1 MKEFQK
7 NINNNNFKYTT
18 PTKKQPELST
28 NNLLTILNSIKELL
42 KCEICKNYYDL
53 YVHSPFI
60 AKCGHTFCKQCLIS
74 KSNSGSKKVK
84 KQSKCPKDGFLNALT
99 DELCFQNILIK
110 LIIKEVQNFNF
121 IKDNYFSSTQNKDK
135 VNENNI
141 TFGLIK
147 NKKSKTIR
155 KTEQKGNNRL
165 GLDDVIDS
173 KKRISESKKNKLCVI
188 NLINK
193 NKTNEEKNINNCN
206 TDSKDDYI
214 INLNPI
220 NVNIQ
225 ERSPNKKEHE
235 INYDNIVNDNN
246 ECLNTPNLNACSNND
261 NDDIQL
267 LDEKCDFGLDSL
279 NKSNDNDNIP
289 FNEDKSIVNI
299 SFKNEFSNVIK
310 SNDLDENDN
319 YKNETNENDIINKLL
334 NNEDKDK
341 DKNQIKSEEKPMTKD
356 ENISTNLLNKY
367 MDESSNKKT
376 NNIIKSNKK
385 QNNEDGLRLSYNKRN
400 LHKII
405 KDSNDKIYLK
415 NISKTEKNKI
425 NNETNNNNLT
435 TEKLKS
441 KFLFFDSNSKDGE
454 KIDKSYKIKS
464 DNKSSNL
471 NISNEKKNEIK
482 NSHFSIQKKAILYKK
497 NNTQISIKKN
507 NIHRTNILYKNPNIL
522 SINKIKTKITSFSKS
537 KNEEDKDN
545 SKGLETTRIKKPK
558 IIEINSYYDYNHSK
572 ENNTHERKKEI
583 PKIKIE
589 KKSLS
594 NSNTLNVSKN
604 YHQITSRN
612 KSKSAIIELERQK
625 QFLQNIKNTSITPN
639 SLAYNRKCILS
650 NSLNLNNENFG
661 INNNFEDKA
670 ETINKCR
677 TIESY
682 QKIKNNKLNS
692 FPTSSII
699 LYKNKNIKSFQKKNT
714 RKTNS
719 ICISEITK
727 KNATIGE
734 KIPKLSLNTIN
745 DIKEVTPFTVSS
757 ISSSRYNS
765 KNSVITKKIVNE
777 TGINSTRN
785 KSTNKNSSLKNAD
798 DDEDLNVNVDLV
810 NFEEIINK
818 KNIVEK
824 TTEKLKDEFEFIFHD
839 NSNTISDIVK
849 KNKNKY
855 YEVMTNII
863 EQLKIEKDYPK
874 MELKFISDDFF
885 IGILDEN
892 NELPLKGGLYTSV
905 GDFYVGEF
913 VNGKKEGYGTI
924 IYNNGTK
931 YEGIF
936 KNDKHDGFGRLS
948 QTDGEMFVGE
958 WKEGKINGNGMRQ
971 HSNGDRYIGNY
982 INNIRNGKG
991 HYIFSNGDSY
1001 DGNWINGCA
1010 NGFGKFVFKNGN
1022 SYEGNFK
1029 NNIIYGQGV
1038 FNMKNGETY
1047 IGFFKY
1053 GLICGKGI
1061 CYNINGE
1068 KYVGNF
1074 VDGKKDGFGKLFD
1087 KNGKIIHMG
1096 IWKDNNFT
1104 L

>member
-7 NINNNNFKYTT
+7 NLNNNFKYTT
-18 PTKKQPELST
+18 PTKKQPELS
-28 NNLLTILNSIKELL
+28 NNLLSILNSIKELL

-60 AKCGHTFCKQCLIS
+60 AKCGHTFCKQCLVN
-74 KSNSGSKKVK
+74 KSNSSSKKVT
-84 KQSKCPKDGFLNALT
+84 KQSKCPKDGLLNALT

-110 LIIKEVQNFNF
+110 LIIKEIQNFKL
-121 IKDNYFSSTQNKDK
+121 IKDDSFSSSQNKNK

-141 TFGLIK
+141 TFGLIR

-155 KTEQKGNNRL
+155 KTEPKINNKL
-165 GLDDVIDS
+165 GLDNVNDF
-173 KKRISESKKNKLCVI
+173 KKRISETKKNKLSIV
-188 NLINK
+188 NLLNK
-193 NKTNEEKNINNCN
+193 NKANENINNN
-206 TDSKDDYI
+206 NWNSNEHDHI
-214 INLNPI
+214 INLNSI
-220 NVNIQ
+220 NGNNE
-225 ERSPNKKEHE
+225 ERSPNKKDNK
-235 INYDNIVNDNN
+235 INDNENN
-246 ECLNTPNLNACSNND
+246 ECLNTPNLKTCSNNE

-279 NKSNDNDNIP
+279 NKSNDNIP
-289 FNEDKSIVNI
+289 LIEDKSIVNI

-310 SNDLDENDN
+310 SNEIAENDN
-319 YKNETNENDIINKLL
+319 YKNEANENDIINKLL
-334 NNEDKDK
+334 NHEDKDK
-341 DKNQIKSEEKPMTKD
+341 DRDKNQMKAEENPIVKD
-356 ENISTNLLNKY
+356 ENISTNLINKY
-367 MDESSNKKT
+367 MDVSSNKKS
-376 NNIIKSNKK
+376 NNNIKSNKK
-385 QNNEDGLRLSYNKRN
+385 ENKVDALRLSYNKRN
-400 LHKII
+400 INKII
-405 KDSNDKIYLK
+405 KDAKDDKIYLK
-415 NISKTEKNKI
+415 IISKTEKNKSNIEI
-425 NNETNNNNLT
+425 NNNNIINNNLT
-435 TEKLKS
+435 GDKLKT

-454 KIDKSYKIKS
+454 IMDKSYKIKS
-464 DNKSSNL
+464 DNKSINL
-471 NISNEKKNEIK
+471 NISNEKRNEIK
-482 NSHFSIQKKAILYKK
+482 NSHFNIQKNSILYKK

-522 SINKIKTKITSFSKS
+522 SINKIKSKISSFSKS
-537 KNEEDKDN
+537 KNEDDKDN
-545 SKGLETTRIKKPK
+545 SKGFETTRIKKPR
-558 IIEINSYYDYNHSK
+558 IMEFNLYYDYNNSK
-572 ENNTHERKKEI
+572 DNNIHENTKNI

-594 NSNTLNVSKN
+594 NSNTLNASKN
-604 YHQITSRN
+604 YHQINSRN
-612 KSKSAIIELERQK
+612 KSKSTIIENERQK

-639 SLAYNRKCILS
+639 SLTYNRKCILS
-650 NSLNLNNENFG
+650 KSLNLNNENFG
-661 INNNFEDKA
+661 IGNTYEDKIEIA
-670 ETINKCR
+670 NECK
-677 TIESY
+677 TIESF

-692 FPTSSII
+692 FPTSSLI
-699 LYKNKNIKSFQKKNT
+699 LYKNKNIKSFQKKNA

-727 KNATIGE
+727 KNATLCE
-734 KIPKLSLNTIN
+734 KIPKLSLNSIN
-745 DIKEVTPFTVSS
+745 DIKEVTPFNVSS

-765 KNSVITKKIVNE
+765 KNTFITKKIENE

-785 KSTNKNSSLKNAD
+785 KSTNKNSSLKNVD
-798 DDEDLNVNVDLV
+798 DDEDLNVNVDLA

-824 TTEKLKDEFEFIFHD
+824 TTEKLKEEFEFMFQE
-839 NSNTISDIVK
+839 NNNMISDIVK

-855 YEVMTNII
+855 YEVMGNII
-863 EQLKIEKDYPK
+863 EQLKVEKDYPK

-892 NELPLKGGLYTSV
+892 NELPLKGGLYTSI
-905 GDFYVGEF
+905 GDFYIGEF

-924 IYNNGTK
+924 IYSNGTK

-1001 DGNWINGCA
+1001 DGNWINGYA
-1010 NGFGKFVFKNGN
+1010 NGFGKFIFKNGN

-1029 NNIIYGQGV
+1029 NNIIYGQGI
-1038 FNMKNGETY
+1038 FNMKNGDTY

-1053 GLICGKGI
+1053 GLINGKGI
-1061 CYNINGE
+1061 YYNIKGE

-1074 VDGKKDGFGKLFD
+1074 VNGKKDGFGKLFD

>member
-7 NINNNNFKYTT
+7 NLNNNFKYTT
-18 PTKKQPELST
+18 PTKKQPELS
-28 NNLLTILNSIKELL
+28 NNLLSILNSIKELL

-60 AKCGHTFCKQCLIS
+60 AKCGHTFCKQCLVN
-74 KSNSGSKKVK
+74 KSNSSSKKVT
-84 KQSKCPKDGFLNALT
+84 KQSKCPKDGLLNALT

-110 LIIKEVQNFNF
+110 LIIKEIQNFKL
-121 IKDNYFSSTQNKDK
+121 IKDDSFSSSQNKNK

-141 TFGLIK
+141 TFGLIR

-155 KTEQKGNNRL
+155 KTEPKINNKL
-165 GLDDVIDS
+165 GLDDVNDF
-173 KKRISESKKNKLCVI
+173 KKRISETKKNKLSIV
-188 NLINK
+188 NLLNK
-193 NKTNEEKNINNCN
+193 NKANENINNN
-206 TDSKDDYI
+206 NWNSNEHDHI
-214 INLNPI
+214 INLNSI
-220 NVNIQ
+220 NVNNE
-225 ERSPNKKEHE
+225 ERSPNKKDNK
-235 INYDNIVNDNN
+235 INDNENN
-246 ECLNTPNLNACSNND
+246 ECLNTPNLNTCSNNE

-279 NKSNDNDNIP
+279 NKSNDNIP
-289 FNEDKSIVNI
+289 LIEDKSIVNI

-310 SNDLDENDN
+310 SNEIAENDN
-319 YKNETNENDIINKLL
+319 YKNEANENDIINKLL
-334 NNEDKDK
+334 NHEDKDKDK
-341 DKNQIKSEEKPMTKD
+341 DKNQIKAEENPIVKD
-356 ENISTNLLNKY
+356 ENISTNLINKY
-367 MDESSNKKT
+367 MDISSNEKS
-376 NNIIKSNKK
+376 NNNIKSNKK
-385 QNNEDGLRLSYNKRN
+385 ENKEDGLRLSYNKRN
-400 LHKII
+400 INKII
-405 KDSNDKIYLK
+405 KDAKDDKIYLK
-415 NISKTEKNKI
+415 NISKTEKNKSNIEI
-425 NNETNNNNLT
+425 NNNNIINNNLT
-435 TEKLKS
+435 GDKLKT

-454 KIDKSYKIKS
+454 IMDKYYKIKS
-464 DNKSSNL
+464 DNKSINL
-471 NISNEKKNEIK
+471 NISNEKRNEIK
-482 NSHFSIQKKAILYKK
+482 NTHFNIQKNSILYKK

-522 SINKIKTKITSFSKS
+522 SINKIKSKISSFSTS
-537 KNEEDKDN
+537 KNEDDKDN
-545 SKGLETTRIKKPK
+545 SKGFETTRIKKPR
-558 IIEINSYYDYNHSK
+558 IMEFNMNYDYNNSK
-572 ENNTHERKKEI
+572 DNNIHENTKNI

-604 YHQITSRN
+604 YHQINSRN
-612 KSKSAIIELERQK
+612 KSKSAIIENERQN

-639 SLAYNRKCILS
+639 SLTYNRKCILS
-650 NSLNLNNENFG
+650 KSLNLNNENFG
-661 INNNFEDKA
+661 IGNTYEDKT
-670 ETINKCR
+670 ETANECK

-692 FPTSSII
+692 FPISSLI
-699 LYKNKNIKSFQKKNT
+699 LYKNKNIKSFQKKNA

-727 KNATIGE
+727 KNATLCE
-734 KIPKLSLNTIN
+734 KIPKLSLNSIN
-745 DIKEVTPFTVSS
+745 DIKEVTPFNVSS

-785 KSTNKNSSLKNAD
+785 KSTNKNSSLKNVD

-824 TTEKLKDEFEFIFHD
+824 TTEKLKEEFEFMFQE
-839 NSNTISDIVK
+839 NNNMISDIVK
-849 KNKNKY
+849 KKKNKY
-855 YEVMTNII
+855 YEVMGNII

-892 NELPLKGGLYTSV
+892 NELPLKGGLYTSI
-905 GDFYVGEF
+905 GDFYIGEF

-924 IYNNGTK
+924 IYSNGTK

-991 HYIFSNGDSY
+991 HYIFANGDSY

-1010 NGFGKFVFKNGN
+1010 NGFGKFIFKNGN

-1029 NNIIYGQGV
+1029 NNIIYGQGI
-1038 FNMKNGETY
+1038 FNMKNGDTY

-1053 GLICGKGI
+1053 GLISGKGI
-1061 CYNINGE
+1061 YYNIKGE

>member
-7 NINNNNFKYTT
+7 NFNNNFQYTT
-18 PTKKQPELST
+18 PTKKQPELSP
-28 NNLLTILNSIKELL
+28 NNLLSILNTIKELL

-60 AKCGHTFCKQCLIS
+60 AKCGHTFCKQCLVN
-74 KSNSGSKKVK
+74 KSNSSSKKLK
-84 KQSKCPKDGFLNALT
+84 KQSKCPKDGLLNALT

-110 LIIKEVQNFNF
+110 LIIKEVQNFSL
-121 IKDNYFSSTQNKDK
+121 IKDNSFSSSQNKNK

-155 KTEQKGNNRL
+155 KTEQKINNKL
-165 GLDDVIDS
+165 VLDDVNDF
-173 KKRISESKKNKLCVI
+173 KKRISESKKNKLSIV

-193 NKTNEEKNINNCN
+193 NKTNEDKNINNCN
-206 TDSKDDYI
+206 SNEYEHI
-214 INLNPI
+214 INLNSI
-220 NVNIQ
+220 NVNNE
-225 ERSPNKKEHE
+225 ERSPNKRNNK
-235 INYDNIVNDNN
+235 INDNENN
-246 ECLNTPNLNACSNND
+246 ECLNTPNLNTCSNNE

-279 NKSNDNDNIP
+279 NKSNDNIP
-289 FNEDKSIVNI
+289 LIEDKSIVNI

-310 SNDLDENDN
+310 SNELAENDN

-334 NNEDKDK
+334 NHEDKDQDKDK
-341 DKNQIKSEEKPMTKD
+341 DKNQIKSEEKPIVKD
-356 ENISTNLLNKY
+356 ENISTNLINKY
-367 MDESSNKKT
+367 MDVSSNKKSN
-376 NNIIKSNKK
+376 NNIKNNKK
-385 QNNEDGLRLSYNKRN
+385 ENKEDCLRLSYNKRN
-400 LHKII
+400 INKII
-405 KDSNDKIYLK
+405 KDANEKIYLK
-415 NISKTEKNKI
+415 NISKTEKNKN
-425 NNETNNNNLT
+425 NNEINNNNLT
-435 TEKLKS
+435 GDKLKT

-454 KIDKSYKIKS
+454 IIDKSYKIKS
-464 DNKSSNL
+464 DNKSTNL
-471 NISNEKKNEIK
+471 NISNEKRNEIK
-482 NSHFSIQKKAILYKK
+482 NSHFNIQKNPILYKK
-497 NNTQISIKKN
+497 NNTQISIRKN

-522 SINKIKTKITSFSKS
+522 SINKIKSKISSFSKS

-545 SKGLETTRIKKPK
+545 SKGFETTRIKKPK
-558 IIEINSYYDYNHSK
+558 IMEFNMIYDYNNSK
-572 ENNTHERKKEI
+572 DKNMHEAIKNI

-604 YHQITSRN
+604 YHQINSRN
-612 KSKSAIIELERQK
+612 KSKSAIMEVEKQK

-639 SLAYNRKCILS
+639 SLTYNRKCILS
-650 NSLNLNNENFG
+650 KSLNLNYENFG
-661 INNNFEDKA
+661 TGNTYEDKT
-670 ETINKCR
+670 ETTNKYK
-677 TIESY
+677 TIELY

-692 FPTSSII
+692 FPTSSLI

-719 ICISEITK
+719 ICISEISK
-727 KNATIGE
+727 KNATIYE

-745 DIKEVTPFTVSS
+745 DIKEVTPFNVSS

-785 KSTNKNSSLKNAD
+785 KSTNKNSSLKNVD

-824 TTEKLKDEFEFIFHD
+824 TTEKLKEEFEYIFQE
-839 NSNTISDIVK
+839 NNNLISDVIK

-863 EQLKIEKDYPK
+863 EQLKIEKDYPN

-892 NELPLKGGLYTSV
+892 NELPLKGGLYTSI
-905 GDFYVGEF
+905 GDFYIGEF

-924 IYNNGTK
+924 IYSNGTK

-1010 NGFGKFVFKNGN
+1010 NGFGKFIFKNGN

-1029 NNIIYGQGV
+1029 NNIIYGQGI
-1038 FNMKNGETY
+1038 FNMKNGDTY

-1053 GLICGKGI
+1053 GLISGKGI
-1061 CYNINGE
+1061 CYNIKGE

-1074 VDGKKDGFGKLFD
+1074 IDGKKDGFGKLFD

-1096 IWKDNNFT
+1096 IWKDNKFT

>member
-7 NINNNNFKYTT
+7 NLNNNFKYTT
-18 PTKKQPELST
+18 PTKKQPELS
-28 NNLLTILNSIKELL
+28 NNLLSILNSIKELL

-60 AKCGHTFCKQCLIS
+60 AKCGHTFCKQCLVN
-74 KSNSGSKKVK
+74 KSNSSSKKVT
-84 KQSKCPKDGFLNALT
+84 KQSKCPKDGLLNALT

-110 LIIKEVQNFNF
+110 LIIKEIQNFKL
-121 IKDNYFSSTQNKDK
+121 IKDDSFSSSQNKNK

-141 TFGLIK
+141 TFGLIR

-155 KTEQKGNNRL
+155 KTEPKINNKL
-165 GLDDVIDS
+165 GLDNVNDF
-173 KKRISESKKNKLCVI
+173 KKRISETKKNKLSIV
-188 NLINK
+188 NLLNK
-193 NKTNEEKNINNCN
+193 NKANENINNN
-206 TDSKDDYI
+206 NWNSNEHDHI
-214 INLNPI
+214 INLNSI
-220 NVNIQ
+220 NVNNE
-225 ERSPNKKEHE
+225 ERSPNKKDNK
-235 INYDNIVNDNN
+235 INDNENN
-246 ECLNTPNLNACSNND
+246 ECLNTPNLNTCSNNE

-279 NKSNDNDNIP
+279 NKSNDNIP
-289 FNEDKSIVNI
+289 LIEDKSIVNI

-310 SNDLDENDN
+310 SNEIAENDN
-319 YKNETNENDIINKLL
+319 YKNEANENDIINKLL
-334 NNEDKDK
+334 NHEDKDK
-341 DKNQIKSEEKPMTKD
+341 DRDKNQMKAEENPIVKD
-356 ENISTNLLNKY
+356 ENISTNLINKY
-367 MDESSNKKT
+367 MDVSSNKKS
-376 NNIIKSNKK
+376 NNNIKSNKK
-385 QNNEDGLRLSYNKRN
+385 ENKEDALRLSYNKRN
-400 LHKII
+400 INKII
-405 KDSNDKIYLK
+405 KEAKDDNIYLK
-415 NISKTEKNKI
+415 IISKTEKNKSNIEI
-425 NNETNNNNLT
+425 NNNNIINNNLT
-435 TEKLKS
+435 GDKLKT

-454 KIDKSYKIKS
+454 IMDKSYKIKS
-464 DNKSSNL
+464 DNKSINL
-471 NISNEKKNEIK
+471 NISNEKRNEIK
-482 NSHFSIQKKAILYKK
+482 NSHFNIQKNSILYKK

-522 SINKIKTKITSFSKS
+522 SINKIKSKISSFSKS
-537 KNEEDKDN
+537 KNEDDKDN
-545 SKGLETTRIKKPK
+545 SKGFETTRIKKPR
-558 IIEINSYYDYNHSK
+558 IMEFNLYYDYNNSK
-572 ENNTHERKKEI
+572 DNNIHENTKNI

-594 NSNTLNVSKN
+594 NSNTLNASKN
-604 YHQITSRN
+604 YHQINSRN
-612 KSKSAIIELERQK
+612 KSKSTIIENERQK

-639 SLAYNRKCILS
+639 SLTYNRKCILS
-650 NSLNLNNENFG
+650 KSLNLNNENFG
-661 INNNFEDKA
+661 IGNTYEDKIEIA
-670 ETINKCR
+670 NECK
-677 TIESY
+677 TIESF

-692 FPTSSII
+692 FPTSSLI
-699 LYKNKNIKSFQKKNT
+699 LYKNKNIKSFQKKNA

-727 KNATIGE
+727 KNATLCE
-734 KIPKLSLNTIN
+734 KIPKLSLNSIN
-745 DIKEVTPFTVSS
+745 DIKEVTPFNVSS

-785 KSTNKNSSLKNAD
+785 KSTNKNSSLKNVD
-798 DDEDLNVNVDLV
+798 DDEDLNVNVDLA

-824 TTEKLKDEFEFIFHD
+824 TTEKLKEEFEFMFQE
-839 NSNTISDIVK
+839 NNNMISDIVK

-855 YEVMTNII
+855 YEVMGNII
-863 EQLKIEKDYPK
+863 EQLKVEKDYPK

-885 IGILDEN
+885 IGFLDEN
-892 NELPLKGGLYTSV
+892 NELPLKGGLYTSI
-905 GDFYVGEF
+905 GDFYIGEF

-924 IYNNGTK
+924 IYSNGTK

-1001 DGNWINGCA
+1001 DGNWINGYA
-1010 NGFGKFVFKNGN
+1010 NGFGKFIFKNGN

-1029 NNIIYGQGV
+1029 NNIIYGQGI
-1038 FNMKNGETY
+1038 FNMKNGDTY

-1053 GLICGKGI
+1053 GLINGKGI
-1061 CYNINGE
+1061 YYNIKGE

-1074 VDGKKDGFGKLFD
+1074 VNGKKDGFGKLFD

>member
-7 NINNNNFKYTT
+7 NLNNNFKYTT
-18 PTKKQPELST
+18 PTKKQPELS
-28 NNLLTILNSIKELL
+28 NNLLSILNSIKELL

-60 AKCGHTFCKQCLIS
+60 AKCGHTFCKQCLVN
-74 KSNSGSKKVK
+74 KSNSSSKKAT
-84 KQSKCPKDGFLNALT
+84 KQSKCPKDGLLNALT

-110 LIIKEVQNFNF
+110 LIIKEIQNFKL
-121 IKDNYFSSTQNKDK
+121 IKDDSFSSSQNKNK

-141 TFGLIK
+141 TFGLIR

-155 KTEQKGNNRL
+155 KTEPKINNKL
-165 GLDDVIDS
+165 GLDDVNDF
-173 KKRISESKKNKLCVI
+173 KKRISETKKNKLSIV
-188 NLINK
+188 NLLNK
-193 NKTNEEKNINNCN
+193 NKANENINNN
-206 TDSKDDYI
+206 NWNSNEHDHI
-214 INLNPI
+214 INLNSI
-220 NVNIQ
+220 NVNNE
-225 ERSPNKKEHE
+225 ERSPNKKDNK
-235 INYDNIVNDNN
+235 INDNENN
-246 ECLNTPNLNACSNND
+246 ECLNTPNLNTCSNNE

-279 NKSNDNDNIP
+279 NKSNDNIP
-289 FNEDKSIVNI
+289 LIEDKSIVNI

-310 SNDLDENDN
+310 SNEIAENYN

-334 NNEDKDK
+334 NHEDKDK
-341 DKNQIKSEEKPMTKD
+341 DKDKNKIKAEENPIVKD
-356 ENISTNLLNKY
+356 ENISTNLINKY
-367 MDESSNKKT
+367 MDVSSNKKSN
-376 NNIIKSNKK
+376 NNIKSHKKENK
-385 QNNEDGLRLSYNKRN
+385 EDGLRLSYNKRN
-400 LHKII
+400 INKII
-405 KDSNDKIYLK
+405 KDVKDDKIYLK
-415 NISKTEKNKI
+415 NISKTEKNKSNI
-425 NNETNNNNLT
+425 EIKNNNNINNNLT
-435 TEKLKS
+435 SDKLKT
-441 KFLFFDSNSKDGE
+441 KFLFFDSNSKNDE
-454 KIDKSYKIKS
+454 IMDKSYKIKS
-464 DNKSSNL
+464 DNKSINL
-471 NISNEKKNEIK
+471 NISNEKRNEIK
-482 NSHFSIQKKAILYKK
+482 NSHFNIQKKSILYKK

-522 SINKIKTKITSFSKS
+522 SINKIKSKIYSFSKS
-537 KNEEDKDN
+537 KNEDDKDN
-545 SKGLETTRIKKPK
+545 SKGFETTRIKKPK
-558 IIEINSYYDYNHSK
+558 IMEFNMYYDYNNSK
-572 ENNTHERKKEI
+572 DNNIHENIKNI

-604 YHQITSRN
+604 YHQINSRN
-612 KSKSAIIELERQK
+612 KSKSAIIENERQN
-625 QFLQNIKNTSITPN
+625 QFLQNIKNTSITLN
-639 SLAYNRKCILS
+639 SLTYNRKCILS
-650 NSLNLNNENFG
+650 KSLNLNNENFG
-661 INNNFEDKA
+661 IGNTYEDKT
-670 ETINKCR
+670 ETANECKN
-677 TIESY
+677 IESY

-692 FPTSSII
+692 FPTSSLI
-699 LYKNKNIKSFQKKNT
+699 LYKNKNIKSFQKKNA

-727 KNATIGE
+727 KNATLCE
-734 KIPKLSLNTIN
+734 KIPKLSLNSIN
-745 DIKEVTPFTVSS
+745 DIKEVTPFNVSS

-785 KSTNKNSSLKNAD
+785 KSTNKNSSLKNVD

-824 TTEKLKDEFEFIFHD
+824 TTEKLKEEFEFMFQE
-839 NSNTISDIVK
+839 NNNMISDIVK
-849 KNKNKY
+849 KKKNKY
-855 YEVMTNII
+855 YEVMGNII

-892 NELPLKGGLYTSV
+892 NELPLKGGLYTSI
-905 GDFYVGEF
+905 GDFYIGEF

-924 IYNNGTK
+924 IYSNGTK

-991 HYIFSNGDSY
+991 HYIFANGDSY

-1010 NGFGKFVFKNGN
+1010 NGFGKFIFKNGN

-1029 NNIIYGQGV
+1029 NNIIYGQGI
-1038 FNMKNGETY
+1038 FNMKNGDTY

-1053 GLICGKGI
+1053 GLISGKGI
-1061 CYNINGE
+1061 YYNIKGE

>member
-7 NINNNNFKYTT
+7 NLNNNFKYTT
-18 PTKKQPELST
+18 PTKKQSELSS
-28 NNLLTILNSIKELL
+28 NNLLSILNSIKELL

-60 AKCGHTFCKQCLIS
+60 AKCGHTFCKQCLVN
-74 KSNSGSKKVK
+74 KANSSSKKVT
-84 KQSKCPKDGFLNALT
+84 KQSKCPKDGLLNALT

-110 LIIKEVQNFNF
+110 LIIKEIQNFKL
-121 IKDNYFSSTQNKDK
+121 IKDNSFSSSQNKNE

-141 TFGLIK
+141 TFGLIR

-155 KTEQKGNNRL
+155 KTEPKINNKL
-165 GLDDVIDS
+165 GLDDVNDF
-173 KKRISESKKNKLCVI
+173 KKRISETKKNKLSIV

-193 NKTNEEKNINNCN
+193 NKTNEDKNNNNCN
-206 TDSKDDYI
+206 SNEHDHI
-214 INLNPI
+214 INLNSI
-220 NVNIQ
+220 NVNNE
-225 ERSPNKKEHE
+225 ERSPNKKDFK
-235 INYDNIVNDNN
+235 INDNENN
-246 ECLNTPNLNACSNND
+246 ECLNTPNLNTCSNNE

-279 NKSNDNDNIP
+279 NKSNDNIP
-289 FNEDKSIVNI
+289 LIEDKSIVNI

-310 SNDLDENDN
+310 SNELTENDN
-319 YKNETNENDIINKLL
+319 YKNEANENDIINKLL
-334 NNEDKDK
+334 NHEDKDKDK
-341 DKNQIKSEEKPMTKD
+341 DKNQMKSEEKPIVKD
-356 ENISTNLLNKY
+356 ENISTNLINKY
-367 MDESSNKKT
+367 MDVSSNKKS
-376 NNIIKSNKK
+376 NNNIKSNKK
-385 QNNEDGLRLSYNKRN
+385 ENKEDGLRLSYNKSN
-400 LHKII
+400 INKKI
-405 KDSNDKIYLK
+405 KDEKDDKIYLK
-415 NISKTEKNKI
+415 TISKTEKNKSNIEI
-425 NNETNNNNLT
+425 NNNNNINNNLT
-435 TEKLKS
+435 GDKLKT

-454 KIDKSYKIKS
+454 IMDKSYKIKS
-464 DNKSSNL
+464 DNKSINL

-482 NSHFSIQKKAILYKK
+482 NSHFNIQKNSILYKK

-522 SINKIKTKITSFSKS
+522 SINKIKSKISSFSKS
-537 KNEEDKDN
+537 KNEDDKDN
-545 SKGLETTRIKKPK
+545 SKGFETTRIKKPK
-558 IIEINSYYDYNHSK
+558 IMEFNMYYDYNNSK
-572 ENNTHERKKEI
+572 DNNIHENIKNI
-583 PKIKIE
+583 PKIKIG

-604 YHQITSRN
+604 YHQINSRN
-612 KSKSAIIELERQK
+612 KSKSAIIENERQK

-639 SLAYNRKCILS
+639 SLTYRKCILS
-650 NSLNLNNENFG
+650 KSLNLNNENFG
-661 INNNFEDKA
+661 TGNTYEDKT
-670 ETINKCR
+670 ETANECK

-692 FPTSSII
+692 FPTSSLI
-699 LYKNKNIKSFQKKNT
+699 LYKNKNIKSFQKKNA

-727 KNATIGE
+727 KNATLCE
-734 KIPKLSLNTIN
+734 KIPKLSLNSIN
-745 DIKEVTPFTVSS
+745 DIKEVTPFNVSS

-785 KSTNKNSSLKNAD
+785 KSTNKNSSLKNVD

-824 TTEKLKDEFEFIFHD
+824 TTEKLKEEFEFIFHE
-839 NSNTISDIVK
+839 NNNMISDIVK

-855 YEVMTNII
+855 YEVMGNII

-874 MELKFISDDFF
+874 MELKFFSDDFF

-892 NELPLKGGLYTSV
+892 NELPLKGGLYTSI
-905 GDFYVGEF
+905 GDFYIGEF

-924 IYNNGTK
+924 IYSNGTK

-1010 NGFGKFVFKNGN
+1010 NGFGKFIFKNGN

-1029 NNIIYGQGV
+1029 NNIIYGQGI
-1038 FNMKNGETY
+1038 FNMKNGDTY

-1053 GLICGKGI
+1053 GLISGKGI
-1061 CYNINGE
+1061 YYNIKGE

>member
-7 NINNNNFKYTT
+7 NLNNNFKYTT
-18 PTKKQPELST
+18 PTKKQPELS
-28 NNLLTILNSIKELL
+28 NNLLSILNSIKELL

-60 AKCGHTFCKQCLIS
+60 AKCGHTFCKQCLVN
-74 KSNSGSKKVK
+74 KSNSSSKKVT
-84 KQSKCPKDGFLNALT
+84 KQSKCPKDGLLNALT

-110 LIIKEVQNFNF
+110 LIIKEIQNFKL
-121 IKDNYFSSTQNKDK
+121 IKDDSFSSSQNKNK

-141 TFGLIK
+141 TFGLIR

-155 KTEQKGNNRL
+155 KTEPKINNKL
-165 GLDDVIDS
+165 GLDNVNDF
-173 KKRISESKKNKLCVI
+173 KKRISETKKNKLSIV
-188 NLINK
+188 NLLNK
-193 NKTNEEKNINNCN
+193 NKANENINNN
-206 TDSKDDYI
+206 NWNSNEHDHI
-214 INLNPI
+214 INLNSI
-220 NVNIQ
+220 NVNNE
-225 ERSPNKKEHE
+225 ERSPNKKDNK
-235 INYDNIVNDNN
+235 INDNENN
-246 ECLNTPNLNACSNND
+246 ECLNTPNLNTCSNNE

-279 NKSNDNDNIP
+279 NKSNDNIP
-289 FNEDKSIVNI
+289 LIEDKSIVNI

-310 SNDLDENDN
+310 SNEIAENDN
-319 YKNETNENDIINKLL
+319 YKNEANENDIINKLL
-334 NNEDKDK
+334 NHEDKDK
-341 DKNQIKSEEKPMTKD
+341 DRDKNQMKAEENPIVKD
-356 ENISTNLLNKY
+356 ENISTNLINKY
-367 MDESSNKKT
+367 MDVSSNKKS
-376 NNIIKSNKK
+376 NNNIKSNKK
-385 QNNEDGLRLSYNKRN
+385 ENKEDALRLSYNKRN
-400 LHKII
+400 INKII
-405 KDSNDKIYLK
+405 KDAKDDKIYLK
-415 NISKTEKNKI
+415 IISKTEKNKSNIEI
-425 NNETNNNNLT
+425 NNNNIINNNLT
-435 TEKLKS
+435 GDKLKT

-454 KIDKSYKIKS
+454 IMDKSYKIKS
-464 DNKSSNL
+464 DNKSINL
-471 NISNEKKNEIK
+471 NISNEKRNEIK
-482 NSHFSIQKKAILYKK
+482 NSHFNIQKNSILYKK

-522 SINKIKTKITSFSKS
+522 SINKIKSKISSFSKS
-537 KNEEDKDN
+537 KNEDDKDN
-545 SKGLETTRIKKPK
+545 SKGFETTRIKKPR
-558 IIEINSYYDYNHSK
+558 IMEFNLYYDYNNSK
-572 ENNTHERKKEI
+572 DNNIHENTKNI

-594 NSNTLNVSKN
+594 NSNTLNASKN
-604 YHQITSRN
+604 YHQINSRN
-612 KSKSAIIELERQK
+612 KSKSTIIENERQK

-639 SLAYNRKCILS
+639 SLTYNRKCILS
-650 NSLNLNNENFG
+650 KSLNLNNENFG
-661 INNNFEDKA
+661 IGNTYEDKIEIA
-670 ETINKCR
+670 NECK
-677 TIESY
+677 TIESF

-692 FPTSSII
+692 FPTSSLI
-699 LYKNKNIKSFQKKNT
+699 LYKNKNIKSFQKKNA

-727 KNATIGE
+727 KNATLCE
-734 KIPKLSLNTIN
+734 KIPKLSLNSIN
-745 DIKEVTPFTVSS
+745 DIKEVTPFNVSS

-785 KSTNKNSSLKNAD
+785 KSTNKNSSLKNVD
-798 DDEDLNVNVDLV
+798 DDEDLNVNVDLA

-824 TTEKLKDEFEFIFHD
+824 TTEKLKEEFEFMFQE
-839 NSNTISDIVK
+839 NNNMISDIVK

-855 YEVMTNII
+855 YEVMGNII
-863 EQLKIEKDYPK
+863 EQLKVEKDYPK

-892 NELPLKGGLYTSV
+892 NELPLKGGLYTSI
-905 GDFYVGEF
+905 GDFYIGEF

-924 IYNNGTK
+924 IYSNGTK

-1001 DGNWINGCA
+1001 DGNWINGYA
-1010 NGFGKFVFKNGN
+1010 NGFGKFIFKNGN

-1029 NNIIYGQGV
+1029 NNIIYGQGI
-1038 FNMKNGETY
+1038 FNMKNGDTY

-1053 GLICGKGI
+1053 GLINGKGI
-1061 CYNINGE
+1061 YYNIKGE

-1074 VDGKKDGFGKLFD
+1074 VNGKKDGFGKLFD

>member
-1 MKEFQK
+1 MKEFPK
-7 NINNNNFKYTT
+7 NLNNNFKYTT
-18 PTKKQPELST
+18 PTKKQSELFP

-60 AKCGHTFCKQCLIS
+60 AKCGHTFCKQCLVY
-74 KSNSGSKKVK
+74 KSNSNSKKAK
-84 KQSKCPKDGFLNALT
+84 KENKCPKDGLLNALT

-110 LIIKEVQNFNF
+110 LIIKEVQNFNS
-121 IKDNYFSSTQNKDK
+121 IKDSLFSSSQNKNK

-155 KTEQKGNNRL
+155 KTEQKVNKKL
-165 GLDDVIDS
+165 ELDDVNDF
-173 KKRISESKKNKLCVI
+173 KKRISESKKSKLSILNLTNNKSD
-188 NLINK
+188 K
-193 NKTNEEKNINNCN
+193 NKTNEDKNNNKFN
-206 TDSKDDYI
+206 SNDHI
-214 INLNPI
+214 FNLNSI
-220 NVNIQ
+220 DVKNE
-225 ERSPNKKEHE
+225 ERSPNKKDVN
-235 INYDNIVNDNN
+235 INDENN
-246 ECLNTPNLNACSNND
+246 ECLNTPNLNTCSNNE

-267 LDEKCDFGLDSL
+267 LDEKCDFGMDAL
-279 NKSNDNDNIP
+279 NKSNDNIP
-289 FNEDKSIVNI
+289 LNEDKSIVNI

-310 SNDLDENDN
+310 SNELTEKENENDN

-334 NNEDKDK
+334 NHEDKDK
-341 DKNQIKSEEKPMTKD
+341 DKDQIKSEEKPMTKE
-356 ENISTNLLNKY
+356 ENISTNLINKY
-367 MDESSNKKT
+367 MDVSSNKKS
-376 NNIIKSNKK
+376 NNNIKSNKK
-385 QNNEDGLRLSYNKRN
+385 ENEEDDLRLPYNKRN
-400 LHKII
+400 INKII
-405 KDSNDKIYLK
+405 KDDNDKIYLK
-415 NISKTEKNKI
+415 NISKTEKNKTKNEI
-425 NNETNNNNLT
+425 NKNNLT
-435 TEKLKS
+435 GDKLKT
-441 KFLFFDSNSKDGE
+441 KYLFFDSNSKDSE
-454 KIDKSYKIKS
+454 VMDKSYKIKS
-464 DNKSSNL
+464 DNQPTNL
-471 NISNEKKNEIK
+471 NNSNEKRNEIK
-482 NSHFSIQKKAILYKK
+482 NSHFNIQKKAILYKK

-545 SKGLETTRIKKPK
+545 NKGFETTRIKKPS
-558 IIEINSYYDYNHSK
+558 IMEFSSYYNYNNFK
-572 ENNTHERKKEI
+572 EKNLREKIKNI
-583 PKIKIE
+583 PRIKIE

-594 NSNTLNVSKN
+594 NSSTLNVSKN
-604 YHQITSRN
+604 YHQINSRN
-612 KSKSAIIELERQK
+612 KSKSAIIEVERQR
-625 QFLQNIKNTSITPN
+625 QVLQNIKNTSITPN
-639 SLAYNRKCILS
+639 SLTYNRKCILS
-650 NSLNLNNENFG
+650 KSLNLNSENFYA
-661 INNNFEDKA
+661 NNNFEDK
-670 ETINKCR
+670 IISSNKCK

-692 FPTSSII
+692 FPTSSLI
-699 LYKNKNIKSFQKKNT
+699 LYKNKNIKSFQKKNA

-719 ICISEITK
+719 ICISEIAK
-727 KNATIGE
+727 KNATMAE
-734 KIPKLSLNTIN
+734 KIPKLSLNSIN
-745 DIKEVTPFTVSS
+745 DIKEVTPFNVSS

-824 TTEKLKDEFEFIFHD
+824 TTEKLKDEFEFIFQD
-839 NSNTISDIVK
+839 NSNVISDLVK

-855 YEVMTNII
+855 YEIMNSII
-863 EQLKIEKDYPK
+863 QQLKIEKDYPN
-874 MELKFISDDFF
+874 MEMKFISEDFF

-892 NELPLKGGLYTSV
+892 NGLPLKGGLYTSI
-905 GDFYVGEF
+905 GDFYIGEF

-924 IYNNGTK
+924 IYSNGTK

-1010 NGFGKFVFKNGN
+1010 NGFGKFIFKNGN

-1038 FNMKNGETY
+1038 FNMKNGDTY

-1053 GLICGKGI
+1053 GLINGKGI
-1061 CYNINGE
+1061 CYNIKGE

-1104 L
+1104 F